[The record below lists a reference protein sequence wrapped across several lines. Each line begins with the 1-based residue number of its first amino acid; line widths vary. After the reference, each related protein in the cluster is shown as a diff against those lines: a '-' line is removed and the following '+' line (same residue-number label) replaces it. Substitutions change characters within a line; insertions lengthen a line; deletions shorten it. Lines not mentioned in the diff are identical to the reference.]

1 MWDSASSNGRLVE
14 FLTACVL
21 KATGKSTQFKKM
33 RTSIWVSMSR
43 PQIKGRK
50 ER

>member
-21 KATGKSTQFKKM
+21 KATGKSTQFKKWEHQYEFLCQDP
-33 RTSIWVSMSR
+33 R
-43 PQIKGRK
+43 
-50 ER
+50 